1 MHLITMGLEELK
13 QAHLYIFNNNNDVV
27 PYIVRHEVLVNDTK
41 KHVIVSEQQQGKQF
55 NTN

>member
-27 PYIVRHEVLVNDTK
+27 PYIVRHEVLV
-41 KHVIVSEQQQGKQF
+41 
-55 NTN
+55 